1 MKKFMLM
8 LMVIGLSFSAF
19 AEIRLGGIFAVTGP
33 ASFLGNPEKLTL
45 EMLVDE
51 VNKNG
56 GINGEK
62 IELFIY
68 DTQGQENRAISYFKR
83 LATKDKVLAVIGPT
97 RTGSTLA
104 VKNLAKRYKIPLISC
119 AASRKIVEPANPY
132 IYKTPQS
139 DIQVVEKLFE
149 YFTQNGMKNIALITA
164 QSGYGSTGRS
174 AVLDYAKK
182 YPGINIIAD
191 EKFRDTDKDMTAQ
204 ISKIKD
210 KNPDATI
217 CWAAG
222 TAPAIVARNFKQL
235 GMKNLFMTQGVA
247 SKKFIDLA
255 GDAAEGIKLTAG
267 RLIVASKLDDTD
279 RFKSMLMKYKTD
291 YESKF
296 KNDVS
301 VFGGHAYDAFG
312 LFMEAYK
319 QSGKDSK
326 KLAMA
331 LQEVKG
337 FLGTAG
343 EFNMTKDDHTG
354 LSKDAFIIVEIKG
367 GEFTPSK

>member
-1 MKKFMLM
+1 MRKLTLFMLLM
-8 LMVIGLSFSAF
+8 LTASFAF
-19 AEIRLGGIFAVTGP
+19 AEIRLGGLFAVTGP

-45 EMLVDE
+45 ELLVDQ
-51 VNKNG
+51 VNKSG
-56 GINGEK
+56 GLNGEK
-62 IELFIY
+62 IKLFIY

-83 LATKDKVLAVIGPT
+83 LATKDKVLAVVGPT
-97 RTGSTLA
+97 RTGSALA
-104 VKNLAKRYKIPLISC
+104 IRNLAKKYKLPFIAC

-149 YFTQNGMKNIALITA
+149 YFTNNNMKNIALITA

-182 YPGINIIAD
+182 YKNINIISD

-204 ISKIKD
+204 LSKIKK
-210 KNPDATI
+210 KNPDAVI

-222 TAPAIVARNFKQL
+222 TAPAILAKNFKQL

-247 SKKFIDLA
+247 SQKFIDLA
-255 GDAAEGIKLTAG
+255 GDAANGVKLTAG
-267 RLIVASKLDDTD
+267 RLIVAEKLDDSD

-291 YESKF
+291 YEAKF
-296 KNDVS
+296 GSSVS
-301 VFGGHAYDAFG
+301 VFGGHSYDAFG
-312 LFMEAYK
+312 LFKAAFMKA
-319 QSGKDSK
+319 GNDRK
-326 KLAMA
+326 KLASA
-331 LQEVKG
+331 IQEVKG

-354 LSKDAFIIVEIKG
+354 LSKDAFIIVEIKN
-367 GEFTPSK
+367 GEFTPHK